1 MPQAPCMVRG
11 LCILPL
17 LQEPSPFSH
26 VSGMKNRFECLIKGL
41 REAGD
46 DVMVFTPDKTPPAD
60 YHGAKVGCPS

>member
-1 MPQAPCMVRG
+1 
-11 LCILPL
+11 
-17 LQEPSPFSH
+17 
-26 VSGMKNRFECLIKGL
+26 MKNRFECLIKGL